1 MWRWV
6 RPQRSGQQREGLPP
20 LRFRRCRHRLH
31 PAHACPHPRNLLN
44 VPFPSLP
51 LHPQLF
57 EATQKLA
64 QQPQGALLAL
74 LELHS
79 AAGGVLSG
87 VQKARCAALYRPLFP
102 DIAAICS
109 AALEEHSLLPA

>member
-1 MWRWV
+1 
-6 RPQRSGQQREGLPP
+6 
-20 LRFRRCRHRLH
+20 
-31 PAHACPHPRNLLN
+31 
-44 VPFPSLP
+44 
-51 LHPQLF
+51 LF

-64 QQPQGALLAL
+64 RQPQGALLAL

-79 AAGGVLSG
+79 AAGGVLSA

-109 AALEEHSLLPA
+109 AVLEEHGLLPA